1 MRMVEETIFQYF
13 QPLIPLILSSMLLFL
28 LIKQSIVRKRFLK
41 GRLIFTFLL
50 VLCCAII
57 LAFFNEIS
65 KNTDTKII
73 IQWCLIG
80 IDVFVGL
87 LYILFSENSS
97 SKEQFNKELLMT
109 LDQSK
114 LYVLLD
120 KKNRIKEI
128 SSLFLEDL
136 GISEAEA
143 LKKNFFEVIE
153 LKYRIFKLNG
163 IDISLKDLNIYFTSP
178 DTKEQTLN
186 LEIHDDYGD
195 VSAYYFDERPIF
207 VFGKFS
213 GRIFVGNKKSSS
225 ELIGMEKNLA
235 ESTEGLDMI
244 KNRFITLLEETTEGI
259 FFTDLTNQTV
269 WINEVLSKSLRIQS
283 NNLKL
288 QEFMDRIHPDDLAM
302 YKTKLSSVNN
312 IQPKY
317 STSYRFN
324 IGMRYAYIKESGTRI
339 TNGKTVEL
347 CGIIRT
353 LDDYNYEKTQ
363 TELDVIKGEAE
374 MLATMNQLYKQ
385 NRQFQAV
392 LIRLDSIAKINEEYG
407 RAFGNMALSQYIKLI
422 HKNFVDEQ
430 MIFRLSGLEFM
441 AIVQDYPKME
451 KLKNGIVHG
460 EKLLHVDAT
469 FGTKKVKIDA
479 LMGICDSFD
488 AKDAKDIYSKTK
500 EALRFCSKPQFNAS
514 YAYYKDIR

>member
-1 MRMVEETIFQYF
+1 
-13 QPLIPLILSSMLLFL
+13 
-28 LIKQSIVRKRFLK
+28 
-41 GRLIFTFLL
+41 
-50 VLCCAII
+50 
-57 LAFFNEIS
+57 
-65 KNTDTKII
+65 
-73 IQWCLIG
+73 
-80 IDVFVGL
+80 
-87 LYILFSENSS
+87 
-97 SKEQFNKELLMT
+97 
-109 LDQSK
+109 
-114 LYVLLD
+114 
-120 KKNRIKEI
+120 
-128 SSLFLEDL
+128 
-136 GISEAEA
+136 
-143 LKKNFFEVIE
+143 
-153 LKYRIFKLNG
+153 
-163 IDISLKDLNIYFTSP
+163 
-178 DTKEQTLN
+178 
-186 LEIHDDYGD
+186 
-195 VSAYYFDERPIF
+195 
-207 VFGKFS
+207 
-213 GRIFVGNKKSSS
+213 
-225 ELIGMEKNLA
+225 
-235 ESTEGLDMI
+235 
-244 KNRFITLLEETTEGI
+244 
-259 FFTDLTNQTV
+259 
-269 WINEVLSKSLRIQS
+269 
-283 NNLKL
+283 
-288 QEFMDRIHPDDLAM
+288 
-302 YKTKLSSVNN
+302 LSSVNN